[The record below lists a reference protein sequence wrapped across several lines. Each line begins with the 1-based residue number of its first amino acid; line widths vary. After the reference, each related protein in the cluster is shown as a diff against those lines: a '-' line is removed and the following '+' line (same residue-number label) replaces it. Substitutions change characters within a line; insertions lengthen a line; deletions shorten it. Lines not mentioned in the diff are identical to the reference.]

1 MVIGSSDY
9 KNRSKSVVHPETEE
23 KATMLIPPLYLF
35 DDLNNYA
42 GQENKWFQKYFAGE
56 EPDFAMDE
64 KHVIKSKLLAQGK
77 LTEYANVEK
86 QDNSLHKLNVELD
99 VDKDEDL
106 EDILSNDFWDDV
118 DGGTYLQ
125 KK

>member
-1 MVIGSSDY
+1 
-9 KNRSKSVVHPETEE
+9 
-23 KATMLIPPLYLF
+23 
-35 DDLNNYA
+35 
-42 GQENKWFQKYFAGE
+42 
-56 EPDFAMDE
+56 MDE

-86 QDNSLHKLNVELD
+86 QDSSLHKLNVELD

-125 KK
+125 RK

>member
-1 MVIGSSDY
+1 
-9 KNRSKSVVHPETEE
+9 
-23 KATMLIPPLYLF
+23 
-35 DDLNNYA
+35 
-42 GQENKWFQKYFAGE
+42 
-56 EPDFAMDE
+56 MDE
-64 KHVIKSKLLAQGK
+64 KHVIKNQLLAQGK
-77 LTEYANVEK
+77 LAEYANVEK

>member
-1 MVIGSSDY
+1 M
-9 KNRSKSVVHPETEE
+9 N
-23 KATMLIPPLYLF
+23 A
-35 DDLNNYA
+35 
-42 GQENKWFQKYFAGE
+42 
-56 EPDFAMDE
+56 
-64 KHVIKSKLLAQGK
+64 
-77 LTEYANVEK
+77 EK
-86 QDNSLHKLNVELD
+86 QDSSLHKLNVELD